1 MKTNGKE
8 KKNPNV
14 VIAELFLLLF
24 TNGGGGGGNFNPTT
38 SIIKLKI
45 GSLHSPSVLSTRT

>member
-1 MKTNGKE
+1 MAKR

-38 SIIKLKI
+38 SKIKLKI